1 MCGHAGTFPV
11 GRSCFLIALSTT
23 VLIGC
28 CPALYCPV
36 LHRAAEMAYMF
47 LERNSGTSTIDY
59 PMAGSGAIVDALIR
73 GGWVG
78 GWPGWMACMVAE
90 KVHQHSCDSCG
101 VVGT

>member
-1 MCGHAGTFPV
+1 
-11 GRSCFLIALSTT
+11 
-23 VLIGC
+23 
-28 CPALYCPV
+28 
-36 LHRAAEMAYMF
+36 MASMF